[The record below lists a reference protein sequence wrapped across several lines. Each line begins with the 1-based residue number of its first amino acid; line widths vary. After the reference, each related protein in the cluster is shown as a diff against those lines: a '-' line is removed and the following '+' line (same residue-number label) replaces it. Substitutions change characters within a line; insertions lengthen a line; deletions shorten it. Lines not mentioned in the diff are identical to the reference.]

1 MVTQESTSRREFL
14 RRTGLAAA
22 GFALAPG
29 IVNARNREGLTMN
42 SDKKIR
48 IGVVGGNF
56 GCSFQWH
63 EHPNCIVEAVSDLI
77 PERRQ
82 RLKDTYKCGK
92 SYESL
97 EKLILDKN
105 VDAVAIFT
113 GAPDH
118 VRHAVACM
126 KEGKHVIS
134 AVPTC
139 MSVAEAEQLLDT
151 VKRTGLTYMMAE
163 TSFYHQTVISAR
175 KFFAEGKFGDIFY
188 VEAEYYHPGLEPLF
202 FNPDGSHTWRYGFP
216 PMHYPTHCTS
226 YLVGVTKER
235 MTQVSCTGW
244 GDDSPILKDNTYNN
258 PFWNETALFTTNGGH
273 SFRVAVYWN
282 AAVRGCERGQ
292 WFGTKMSYF
301 DPEPNGL
308 GTIIVRAG
316 TQTEKDEGGFE
327 RKLSPFEQYEQPEW
341 WKTDMLPEPLRHQSG
356 HGGSHTFLTHEFI
369 DALVNERPPT
379 IDIYESLAITV
390 PGIIAH
396 KSALEGGKQMKI
408 PQFDPK
414 PAIA

>member
-1 MVTQESTSRREFL
+1 MTKDTSGMTRRQFL
-14 RRTGLAAA
+14 RGGAAVA
-22 GFALAPG
+22 
-29 IVNARNREGLTMN
+29 GLTLGGGA
-42 SDKKIR
+42 SALEPITVEKQRKIR

-56 GCSFQWH
+56 GCAFQWH

-97 EKLILDKN
+97 EKLILDKRI
-105 VDAVAIFT
+105 DAVAIFT

-244 GDDSPILKDNTYNN
+244 GDDSPILKDNTYKN
-258 PFWNETALFTTNGGH
+258 PFWNETALFTTNRGN

-316 TQTEKDEGGFE
+316 AQTEKDEGGFE

-414 PAIA
+414 V